1 MLSGQPKWRMSA
13 PSPGIPQEFLAGN
26 NRLTFQNNFL
36 YTGCCGEPNHC
47 ACLRCAAQFRPLCG
61 AGAFSLDHRLLWGT
75 NQRAC
80 LRRAAQ
86 LRPLRDVGAFSLD
99 HRLLW
104 GTQSGRLLTLRGSVS
119 ASTRCWRVLSG
130 SQAAVGNQSA
140 RLLTPRGS
148 VSASMRCWRVLPGSQ
163 PVLGNPITVLAYAAR
178 LSFWLYAVLARSPW
192 IAGCCGEPN
201 QGACLRCATQFRPLR
216 VDLLS

>member
-1 MLSGQPKWRMSA
+1 MENECSV
-13 PSPGIPQEFLAGN
+13 PGIPQEFLAGN

-119 ASTRCWRVLSG
+119 GST
-130 SQAAVGNQSA
+130 
-140 RLLTPRGS
+140 
-148 VSASMRCWRVLPGSQ
+148 RCWRVLPGSQ
-163 PVLGNPITVLAYAAR
+163 AAVGNPIRALAYAAR
-178 LSFWLYAVLARSPW
+178 LSFGLYAVLARSPW